1 MKEFNRCYS
10 LIFPDNIRKGKKK
23 KISLLH
29 TINSQ
34 FVQLKALFFKSQ
46 TINSKLVFLMFILLK
61 PLLLSSLLLL

>member
-34 FVQLKALFFKSQ
+34 FVQLKALF
-46 TINSKLVFLMFILLK
+46 LK
-61 PLLLSSLLLL
+61 ARQ